1 MLEITMVLNP
11 YTRQLSPTWKIKQW
25 FIRVW
30 PTVYG
35 VINHIF
41 ESLVGSLR
49 EMIRS
54 IYDAIRP

>member
-1 MLEITMVLNP
+1 MPMDP
-11 YTRQLSPTWKIKQW
+11 YHDRMTPSWKVRQWL
-25 FIRVW
+25 IRVW

-49 EMIRS
+49 EMARS
-54 IYDAIRP
+54 VYNSLKP